1 MFFLCIFVVFF
12 KNHKDTWEDTPV
24 LKFHASQ
31 RNCLKYDTQMGWL
44 IDPEEQS
51 VFVYI
56 RNQQPVV
63 LDEAEALI
71 RVAEFASQLRLTVG
85 NLFGWLLE

>member
-1 MFFLCIFVVFF
+1 
-12 KNHKDTWEDTPV
+12 
-24 LKFHASQ
+24 
-31 RNCLKYDTQMGWL
+31 MGWL